1 MIQLSRNYSLP
12 EKKEDDLA
20 IKIVGVGGAG
30 ANALDR
36 IVLDGMENAEMIVV
50 NTDVQSL
57 ASSVA
62 TVKVQIGRSVT
73 RGLGAGGD
81 PELGYHA
88 AQESADDLREALK
101 GARMVFVCAGLGGGT
116 GSGAAPC
123 VAELAHENGALVVAL
138 ATLPFGFEG
147 KRRGA
152 QAMEALQE
160 LHRVADAVVCFENDR
175 MGDIVLPKAG
185 IHQAFAVADST
196 ISQSVRAIVNVVR
209 RPGLIRIGFD
219 ELLAALRSQN
229 SRCLF
234 GFGESDSD
242 NRANEALALALKNP
256 LMNRGKMLSE
266 ARAILVQISGGP
278 GMTLTEV
285 EIVMQE
291 LNRHVED
298 HTQILFGTS
307 VDNRMGNRMSVTII
321 TSLSGE
327 SEMQPAPRPLRRAE
341 PAPPIVERI
350 EPAVPSAPPPV
361 ICEDE
366 PVAPNI
372 VEFTPS
378 EEPAAPVAEEFLAEV
393 EEAEPIAAAPPP
405 PPPPPPPAKKERKI
419 FVRREPEPT
428 LPSMPDPVKPP
439 PAKKEKYV
447 QARQEVMQFEPV
459 TRGRF
464 EKSEPTIEEGQDLD
478 VPTFLRKNVRVK

>member
-12 EKKEDDLA
+12 EKKEDDFA

-36 IVLDGMENAEMIVV
+36 IVLDGMENAEMVAV

-62 TVKVQIGRSVT
+62 TQKVQIGRAAT

-81 PELGYHA
+81 PELGFNA
-88 AQESADDLREALK
+88 AHESADELREVLQ
-101 GARMVFVCAGLGGGT
+101 GGRMVFICTGLGGGT
-116 GSGAAPC
+116 GSGAAP
-123 VAELAHENGALVVAL
+123 VLAQMARESGALVLAF
-138 ATLPFGFEG
+138 ATLPFAFEG
-147 KRRGA
+147 KRRAA
-152 QAMEALQE
+152 QAAAALRE
-160 LHRVADAVVCFENDR
+160 LQRIADAVVCFENDR
-175 MGDIVLPKAG
+175 LGDIVLPKAG
-185 IHQAFAVADST
+185 IHQAFAVADTT

-209 RPGLIRIGFD
+209 RPGLIQIGFD
-219 ELLAALRSQN
+219 ELLSALRSEN

-242 NRANEALALALKNP
+242 NRAHEALAVALKNP
-256 LMNRGKMLSE
+256 LMNKGKMLSD
-266 ARAILVQISGGP
+266 ARCILVQISGGP

-307 VDNRMGNRMSVTII
+307 VDSKMGNRMSVTLIS
-321 TSLSGE
+321 SLSAE
-327 SEMQPAPRPLRRAE
+327 ISEPNILPMRPAPQIAVAE
-341 PAPPIVERI
+341 PVVE
-350 EPAVPSAPPPV
+350 APPPTM
-361 ICEDE
+361 
-366 PVAPNI
+366 PI
-372 VEFTPS
+372 VPEIVTPS
-378 EEPAAPVAEEFLAEV
+378 LPEPAFESVPNEHNTDWQETVEQVAEIIPLPVPEPPKRKPAPARAPEV
-393 EEAEPIAAAPPP
+393 KSEPAEAEAQK
-405 PPPPPPPAKKERKI
+405 PPAKKKI
-419 FVRREPEPT
+419 
-428 LPSMPDPVKPP
+428 
-439 PAKKEKYV
+439 V

-464 EKSEPTIEEGQDLD
+464 EKSEPTIVEGQDLD
-478 VPTFLRKNVRVK
+478 VPTYLRKNIRVK